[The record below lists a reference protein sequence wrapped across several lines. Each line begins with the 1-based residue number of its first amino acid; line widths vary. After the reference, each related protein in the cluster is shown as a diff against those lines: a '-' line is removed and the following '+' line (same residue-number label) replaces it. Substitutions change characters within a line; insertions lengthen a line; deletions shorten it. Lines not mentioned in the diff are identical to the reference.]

1 MEGEDRPASCICN
14 VSFPTRGVA
23 KHSCYFPQLRQREV
37 RRILLPRT
45 SVNKPIRGRIA
56 AVTRLH
62 DEEHHHGHGDHGHTH
77 GAVDPTIATS
87 ERGIWAVKWSF
98 VGLLATA
105 LLQLA
110 VVLLSGSVALLSDTI
125 HNFGDAATA
134 VPLGI
139 AFALTRLGASRRFT
153 FGYGRVEDLAGV
165 MVVLIIL
172 FSAGVAAYQAVERLI
187 HPQQVGMLWAVAVAA
202 LIGFAGNEAV
212 AVFRIRVGR
221 RIGSAALVA
230 DGYHARTDGWTSLA
244 VLAGAT
250 GVWLGYP
257 LADPV
262 VGLLI
267 AAAILG
273 IVWQSGKA
281 VFTRLLDG
289 VEPEAVE
296 EIRRAAREVRGVE
309 EVSEV
314 RARWLGHR
322 LHAEVNVAVDPDLS
336 VAEGHA
342 IAREVNHRLLHHLG
356 YLSGA
361 VIHVDPVQEAGE
373 EHHRV
378 DAHSHDGLPTHSH

>member
-1 MEGEDRPASCICN
+1 
-14 VSFPTRGVA
+14 
-23 KHSCYFPQLRQREV
+23 
-37 RRILLPRT
+37 
-45 SVNKPIRGRIA
+45 
-56 AVTRLH
+56 
-62 DEEHHHGHGDHGHTH
+62 
-77 GAVDPTIATS
+77 
-87 ERGIWAVKWSF
+87 
-98 VGLLATA
+98 
-105 LLQLA
+105 
-110 VVLLSGSVALLSDTI
+110 LLSDTI

-134 VPLGI
+134 IPLGI
-139 AFALTRLGASRRFT
+139 AFALTRLGVSRRFT

-165 MVVLIIL
+165 LIVLIIL
-172 FSAGVAAYQAVERLI
+172 FSAVVAGYQAVERI
-187 HPQQVGMLWAVAVAA
+187 INPQPIGMLWAVAVAS
-202 LIGFAGNEAV
+202 LVGFIGNEAV

-221 RIGSAALVA
+221 EIGSAALVA

-244 VLAGAT
+244 VLLGAI

-257 LADPV
+257 LADPI

-267 AAAILG
+267 AAAILV

-289 VEPEAVE
+289 VEPEVIE
-296 EIRRAAREVRGVE
+296 EIRHAASHVPGVKH
-309 EVSEV
+309 VSEV

-342 IAREVNHRLLHHLG
+342 IAREVNHELLHHLS

-373 EHHRV
+373 EHHRIP
-378 DAHSHDGLPTHSH
+378 AHSHDGLPPHSH

>member
-1 MEGEDRPASCICN
+1 MSHAHNEEHP
-14 VSFPTRGVA
+14 
-23 KHSCYFPQLRQREV
+23 
-37 RRILLPRT
+37 
-45 SVNKPIRGRIA
+45 
-56 AVTRLH
+56 H
-62 DEEHHHGHGDHGHTH
+62 DHHHGHGGHGHTH
-77 GAVDPTIATS
+77 GAVDPTIVTS
-87 ERGIWAVKWSF
+87 ERGIWAIKWSF
-98 VGLLATA
+98 VGLMATA
-105 LLQLA
+105 LLQLV
-110 VVLLSGSVALLSDTI
+110 VVLMSGSVALLSDTI

-134 VPLGI
+134 IPLWI

-165 MVVLIIL
+165 VIVLIIL
-172 FSAGVAAYQAVERLI
+172 FSAVVAGYQAVERLI
-187 HPQQVGMLWAVAVAA
+187 NPQPVGFLWAVAAA
-202 LIGFAGNEAV
+202 SLVGFMGNEAV

-221 RIGSAALVA
+221 EIGSAALVA

-244 VLAGAT
+244 VLLGAV

-257 LADPV
+257 LADPI

-267 AAAILG
+267 AAAILV

-289 VEPEAVE
+289 VEPEAIE
-296 EIRRAAREVRGVE
+296 EIRHTASRVPGVE
-309 EVSEV
+309 DVSEV

-336 VAEGHA
+336 VSEGHA
-342 IAREVNHRLLHHLG
+342 IARELNHQLLHHLS

-378 DAHSHDGLPTHSH
+378 AAHSHDGLPTHSH

>member
-1 MEGEDRPASCICN
+1 M
-14 VSFPTRGVA
+14 TRSTNGL
-23 KHSCYFPQLRQREV
+23 KH
-37 RRILLPRT
+37 
-45 SVNKPIRGRIA
+45 
-56 AVTRLH
+56 
-62 DEEHHHGHGDHGHTH
+62 DHEAHEHTH
-77 GAVDPTIATS
+77 GAVDPSIASS

-98 VGLLATA
+98 AALMVTA
-105 LLQLA
+105 FLQ
-110 VVLLSGSVALLSDTI
+110 VVVVFFSGSVALLSDTI

-134 VPLGI
+134 IPLGI

-153 FGYGRVEDLAGV
+153 FGYGRVEDLVGV
-165 MVVLIIL
+165 VVVLIIL
-172 FSAGVAAYQAVERLI
+172 FSAVVAGYQAIDRLI
-187 HPQQVGMLWAVAVAA
+187 HPQPIELLWAVAVASVV
-202 LIGFAGNEAV
+202 GFLGNEAV

-221 RIGSAALVA
+221 EIGSAALVA

-244 VLAGAT
+244 VLAGAV

-257 LADPV
+257 LADPI

-267 AAAILG
+267 AAAILV

-289 VEPEAVE
+289 VEPEAIE
-296 EIRRAAREVRGVE
+296 EIRHAASHVPGVE

-342 IAREVNHRLLHHLG
+342 IARELNHQLLHHLS

-378 DAHSHDGLPTHSH
+378 AAHSHDGLPTHSH